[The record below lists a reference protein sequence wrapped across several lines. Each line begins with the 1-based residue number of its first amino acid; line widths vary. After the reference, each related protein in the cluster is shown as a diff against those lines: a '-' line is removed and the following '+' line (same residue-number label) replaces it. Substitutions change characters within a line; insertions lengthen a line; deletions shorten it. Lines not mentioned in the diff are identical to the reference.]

1 MVESLPAI
9 RDLPAAAAVGM
20 CLGPLTG
27 WSHCLATR
35 FG

>member
-1 MVESLPAI
+1 MVETLPAI

-20 CLGPLTG
+20 CPGPLTG
-27 WSHCLATR
+27 WSHGLATR